1 MKNVFYLHPDG
12 IIGYAELKVLYSSF
26 FILHLTES
34 FFPFLI

>member
-12 IIGYAELKVLYSSF
+12 IILYSSF